1 MIRSDYWPPQT
12 AAQMPKLPGPLRL
25 TPSFPFAGRSREL
38 ATLRMLTPRA
48 EGEALRFALVGG
60 EAGSGKTR
68 LVREF
73 AHEAAAG
80 GALVLYGACDSVVR
94 RPYRPFVE
102 ALDQLVRST
111 DEATLRDALGPEGGE
126 LSRLLPDL
134 AQRVGELP
142 LPVAADPDTERHRL
156 HSAVADLL
164 AGVGRRAPLVVVI
177 EDGHWADTPT
187 LLLLRHLARGA
198 SEARALVVTTFRDT
212 EAEVPE
218 ALSAALVDLRRSE
231 GVVRLRL
238 GGLSAEEISEFVER
252 AVGGDFGPDL
262 PDIARVLSELTGGN
276 AFLMTELWRT
286 LRESETVSVYDGGT
300 RLARA
305 VADLGSPEGVRE
317 VVSQRLAR
325 LSTATTRLL
334 ELAAVAG
341 QEFELSA
348 IAQSGLA
355 DAELHAALEQA
366 VAHGMIEEVPSHRLA
381 YQFTHELVRRAL
393 YDRMPGLRRAE
404 LHKRVAE
411 ALERA
416 HGAGESR
423 GLAELAYHFGAAA
436 PVDGPGRAIEYS
448 LLAGRVALRTLAF
461 DEAAARFASAL
472 ELGIE
477 DARRRAE
484 TQLELGTACFRAG
497 RSDDAMAAFRAA
509 AQIARTIGDAGL
521 LATAAV
527 GFEEACWRPG
537 ITDEGAVELL
547 EEASLALGDGDSE
560 LRVMLL
566 AGLGR
571 AHAFVGDYAASGVVR
586 ERAIALA
593 RRLGDRLG
601 LATVLMRSYWSR
613 GEGSL
618 EQTLEMLSEARDLAE
633 GLGASDLQAEAME
646 WRVAGLI
653 ALGDLR
659 AAEREL
665 AEVHAMAVRLR
676 QPFTLH
682 VAEHYAST
690 LALCVGR
697 LAEAEAA
704 AQRSHEWSNLLTGRA
719 ASGIHGIQMFG
730 IRREQGRLAELVA
743 VTRLFAESERSRGAW
758 RPGYAALLAELGM
771 DEETR
776 RELAHVRQQGF
787 DELRSTL
794 WVASLTYLADACS
807 LVGDEALA
815 ALLYPELAPL
825 AGGNVVIGHG
835 VACYGAADRYL
846 GLLAATLG
854 DHKRAVEHFEQA
866 LAVNR
871 DMGAATWVA
880 HTLYAYGRTLRMR
893 GGSDDTVQASA
904 LLSEAAT
911 LARRIGM
918 PVLLARARALGARI
932 ERARTPP
939 DDLSWREVEILRLV
953 AAGRSN
959 QEIGDELGI
968 SGHTVANHV
977 RSILRKTGAA
987 NRTEAAGYA
996 YRHALVDRTD
1006 AR

>member
-1 MIRSDYWPPQT
+1 
-12 AAQMPKLPGPLRL
+12 L
-25 TPSFPFAGRSREL
+25 TPSFPFAGRPREL
-38 ATLRMLTPRA
+38 ATLRMLIPRA
-48 EGEALRFALVGG
+48 EGEALRFALIGG
-60 EAGSGKTR
+60 EAGSGKSR

-102 ALDQLVRST
+102 ALDQLVRSSDDT
-111 DEATLRDALGPEGGE
+111 SLRNALGREGGE
-126 LSRLLPDL
+126 LARLLPDL

-164 AGVGRRAPLVVVI
+164 AGVGRRVPLIVVI

-187 LLLLRHLARGA
+187 LLLLRHLARGV
-198 SEARALVVTTFRDT
+198 SDARALVVTTFRDT

-218 ALSAALVDLRRSE
+218 ALAAALVDLRRSE
-231 GVVRLRL
+231 GVVRMRL

-252 AVGGDFGPDL
+252 AVGGDFSPDL
-262 PDIARVLSELTGGN
+262 PEIARVLSELTGGN

-286 LRESETVSVYDGGT
+286 LAERETLAVYEGAA

-325 LSTATTRLL
+325 LSPATTRLL

-341 QEFELSA
+341 QEFQLSA
-348 IAQSGLA
+348 IAQSGLT
-355 DAELHAALEQA
+355 DAALHAALEQA
-366 VAHGMIEEVPSHRLA
+366 VAHGMIEEVPLHRLA

-404 LHKRVAE
+404 LHLRVAE

-423 GLAELAYHFGAAA
+423 GMAELAYHFAAAA
-436 PVDGPGRAIEYS
+436 PVDGPRRAIEYS
-448 LLAGRVALRTLAF
+448 LLAGRVELSTLAF

-472 ELGIE
+472 DFGI
-477 DARRRAE
+477 DDPHRRAA
-484 TQLELGTACFRAG
+484 TQLELGAACFRSG
-497 RSDDAMAAFRAA
+497 RSDDAMEAFRAA
-509 AQIARTIGDAGL
+509 AQIARDIGDAGL

-547 EEASLALGDGDSE
+547 EEALLSLSDGDSE

-571 AHAFVGDYAASGVVR
+571 AHAFVGDYAASAVVR
-586 ERAIALA
+586 ERAIAMA
-593 RRLGDRLG
+593 RRLGYRLG
-601 LATVLMRSYWSR
+601 LATVLVRSYWSR

-618 EQTLEMLSEARDLAE
+618 EETLEMLSEASDLAE
-633 GLGASDLQAEAME
+633 GLGASDLQTEAME

-653 ALGDLR
+653 ALGDMQ

-690 LALCVGR
+690 LALCGGR

-704 AQRSHEWSNLLTGRA
+704 AQRSHEWSRLLTGRA

-730 IRREQGRLAELVA
+730 IRREQGRLAELAA
-743 VTRLFAESERSRGAW
+743 VTRVVADSERSRAAW

-771 DEETR
+771 DEEAR
-776 RELAHVRQQGF
+776 RELAHVREEGF

-794 WVASLTYLADACS
+794 WVASLTYLADACA

-815 ALLYPELAPL
+815 CLLYPELAPL

-846 GLLAATLG
+846 GTLAATLG
-854 DHKRAVEHFEQA
+854 DYERAVEHFEPA
-866 LAVNR
+866 LVLNR
-871 DMGAATWVA
+871 EMGATTWVA
-880 HTLYAYGRTLRMR
+880 HTLYAYGRTLRIR
-893 GGSDDTVQASA
+893 GSSDDTARASA

-911 LARRIGM
+911 LAERIGM
-918 PVLLARARALGARI
+918 PVLFARACALGART

-959 QEIGDELGI
+959 QEIGTELHI

-996 YRHALVDRTD
+996 YRNALVDGTN